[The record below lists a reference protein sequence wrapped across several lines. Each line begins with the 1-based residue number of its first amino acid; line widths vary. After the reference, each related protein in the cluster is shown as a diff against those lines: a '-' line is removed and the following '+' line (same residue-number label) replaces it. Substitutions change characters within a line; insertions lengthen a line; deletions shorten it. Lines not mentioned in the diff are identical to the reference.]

1 MSEEDKR
8 GEGSYCEKARAYG
21 PQSSDRVC
29 QIGRVTKSSRRR
41 PKERE
46 RERERDRDR
55 KMGDGAVAG
64 SRAYPIRCVA
74 IGWDASC
81 WGVPNLLQTLF
92 SLSGT
97 NPNGCRLD
105 AMQ

>member
-1 MSEEDKR
+1 MKRRARIWAAELGPRLPDWEGHEIQPEE
-8 GEGSYCEKARAYG
+8 A
-21 PQSSDRVC
+21 Q
-29 QIGRVTKSSRRR
+29 
-41 PKERE
+41 RE
-46 RERERDRDR
+46 RERDR

-64 SRAYPIRCVA
+64 SSAYPIRCVA